1 MCINNQKSLAEFVHL
16 LYLSLYLCWKNVLS
30 NKNAKCEIAQQK
42 AVLPYKKQ
50 AYCLSCFL
58 QKGKKG
64 IIFSRKEEFL
74 MSKKMLIAIAVVII
88 IALVGGGL
96 YLAYEKRQEVAMEET
111 RKAAEE
117 AAKEKAEETK
127 EVAETP
133 AQEEKKSLSERI
145 EEESKDA
152 PEGSVNDLD
161 EEEKKKLE
169 IYNREFD
176 EIEKVL
182 TEYNRLDNTY
192 DYRTVTLEQLLKA
205 AEYLGNTY
213 GHKEKYEK
221 AMPQRLNEIKN
232 GKLISE
238 FDSIKIRTLIF
249 TDETFEYP
257 TDDYDNLTHA
267 YIELEI
273 RAKQISPEEEYSS
286 SLIKTWMQKIDG
298 QWKVVGEELIKKL
311 E

>member
-1 MCINNQKSLAEFVHL
+1 
-16 LYLSLYLCWKNVLS
+16 
-30 NKNAKCEIAQQK
+30 
-42 AVLPYKKQ
+42 
-50 AYCLSCFL
+50 
-58 QKGKKG
+58 
-64 IIFSRKEEFL
+64 
-74 MSKKMLIAIAVVII
+74 MSKKTLIAIAVVVI

-96 YLAYEKRQEVAMEET
+96 YMAHLKRQEVAMEET

-221 AMPQRLNEIKN
+221 HMPERLNKIKN
-232 GKLISE
+232 EKWIHE

-249 TDETFEYP
+249 TDENFQYL
-257 TDDYDNLTHA
+257 TDNYENLTHA
-267 YIELEI
+267 YVELEI
-273 RAKQISPEEEYSS
+273 RARQISPKEEFSN
-286 SLIKTWMQKIDG
+286 SLWKTWVQKIDG
-298 QWKVVGEELIKKL
+298 QWKVVGEEPIKEL

>member
-1 MCINNQKSLAEFVHL
+1 
-16 LYLSLYLCWKNVLS
+16 
-30 NKNAKCEIAQQK
+30 
-42 AVLPYKKQ
+42 
-50 AYCLSCFL
+50 
-58 QKGKKG
+58 
-64 IIFSRKEEFL
+64 
-74 MSKKMLIAIAVVII
+74 MSKKTLIAIAVVVI

-96 YLAYEKRQEVAMEET
+96 YLAHLKRQQAIAAEEA

-117 AAKEKAEETK
+117 AARKEAEEKKTG
-127 EVAETP
+127 EAAEST
-133 AQEEKKSLSERI
+133 AEEKKSLSERI

-205 AEYLGNTY
+205 VEYLGNTY

-221 AMPQRLNEIKN
+221 AMPEKLETIKN
-232 GKLISE
+232 KKLIKE

-249 TDETFEYP
+249 TDENFKYP
-257 TDDYDNLTHA
+257 TDDYDNLTYA
-267 YIELEI
+267 YVEMEV
-273 RAKQISPEEEYSS
+273 RAHQISPEEKYSS
-286 SLIKTWMQKIDG
+286 ILAATWVQKIDG
-298 QWKVVGEELIKKL
+298 QWKVVGEDIIKRL